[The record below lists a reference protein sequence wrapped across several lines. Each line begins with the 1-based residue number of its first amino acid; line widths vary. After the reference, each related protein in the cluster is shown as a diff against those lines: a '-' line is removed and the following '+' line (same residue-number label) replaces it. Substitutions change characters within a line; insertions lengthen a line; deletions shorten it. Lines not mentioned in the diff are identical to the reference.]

1 MKKILMFMAIMIAVV
16 SLSSCGSLEN
26 NEDCLYSYKSS
37 TKNKP
42 YNYKSSSN
50 LESLLGRT
58 NKIIEPLNIYN
69 KAKKQLD
76 DYYEAKKQLDDYC
89 KAKKQLD
96 GYYKAKKQ
104 LDDYNIINKFNI
116 ATNEKVIVLNDSMC
130 TISFINKRYNS
141 NFELYSQS
149 RIEYTLVKLRK
160 GPVKGTT
167 IYSSIF
173 LHVNCESK
181 KSIQKTIDYIDNG
194 ISHSLQEDVLEDYM
208 FKLLKKTYDDNIK
221 KGMSKEDAKANCLY
235 IRAIANSD
243 TYGKNIVF
251 KN

>member
-1 MKKILMFMAIMIAVV
+1 MAIMIAVV

-141 NFELYSQS
+141 QS

-160 GPVKGTT
+160 GSVKGTT
-167 IYSSIF
+167 IYSSMF
-173 LHVNCESK
+173 LNVDYESK

-194 ISHSLQEDVLEDYM
+194 ISHSLQEDALEDYM

-235 IRAIANSD
+235 LMAIANSD
-243 TYGKNIVF
+243 TYGRDIVF
-251 KN
+251 ED

>member
-1 MKKILMFMAIMIAVV
+1 MKKILMLMAIMIAVV

-69 KAKKQLD
+69 KAKKQLY
-76 DYYEAKKQLDDYC
+76 DYN
-89 KAKKQLD
+89 KAKKQL
-96 GYYKAKKQ
+96 Y
-104 LDDYNIINKFNI
+104 DYNI
-116 ATNEKVIVLNDSMC
+116 TNEKVIVLNDSMC
-130 TISFINKRYNS
+130 TISFIDERYNS

-149 RIEYTLVKLRK
+149 RIEYTIVKLRK

-167 IYSSIF
+167 IYSSMF
-173 LHVNCESK
+173 LNVDYESK

-235 IRAIANSD
+235 LMAIANSD
-243 TYGKNIVF
+243 TYGRDIVF
-251 KN
+251 ED

>member
-1 MKKILMFMAIMIAVV
+1 MAIMIAVV

-141 NFELYSQS
+141 NFESYSQS
-149 RIEYTLVKLRK
+149 KIEYTLVKLRK

-167 IYSSIF
+167 IYSSMF
-173 LHVNCESK
+173 LNVDYESK

>member
-76 DYYEAKKQLDDYC
+76 DYD
-89 KAKKQLD
+89 
-96 GYYKAKKQ
+96 KAKKQ
-104 LDDYNIINKFNI
+104 LDDYNKAKKQLYGYNITNKFNI

-130 TISFINKRYNS
+130 TISFIYKRYNS
-141 NFELYSQS
+141 NFESYSQS
-149 RIEYTLVKLRK
+149 KIEYTLVKLRK

-167 IYSSIF
+167 IYSSMF
-173 LHVNCESK
+173 LNVDYESK

-235 IRAIANSD
+235 LMAIANSD
-243 TYGKNIVF
+243 TYGRDIVF
-251 KN
+251 ED

>member
-1 MKKILMFMAIMIAVV
+1 MKNILMLMAIMAAVI
-16 SLSSCGSLEN
+16 SLSSCNSFENKAKNSLEN
-26 NEDCLYSYKSS
+26 EVEDSLCKMPDSLFILRKAEETLYENDS
-37 TKNKP
+37 
-42 YNYKSSSN
+42 
-50 LESLLGRT
+50 
-58 NKIIEPLNIYN
+58 
-69 KAKKQLD
+69 D
-76 DYYEAKKQLDDYC
+76 
-89 KAKKQLD
+89 
-96 GYYKAKKQ
+96 
-104 LDDYNIINKFNI
+104 NIINKKIIF
-116 ATNEKVIVLNDSMC
+116 LNDSMC
-130 TISFINKRYNS
+130 TISFVYKCYDDS
-141 NFELYSQS
+141 NLGRCLGRYSQS
-149 RIEYTLVKLRK
+149 KFEYTFVKLRK

-173 LHVNCESK
+173 LPVNYESVSI